1 MQRDDGKLL
10 TQFLSGAGKTVY
22 ENALLAISRYS
33 MRPLLERGVLI
44 GLSGGADSVTLL
56 LLLAHYRASTAH
68 FPIVAVHV
76 NHMIRGEEADRDERF
91 SKQLAEKYG
100 IEFISVKRDV
110 PKLAIE
116 RSEGL
121 EECARNVRYSVFSE
135 IISSRNDIA
144 TIAVAH
150 NADDNMETALLN
162 ILRGSGSR
170 GAAGIPPV
178 RDNIVR
184 PLILSSKALIT
195 ETLRSGGIDYVTDST
210 NVSSDYKRNFIRNE
224 IAPLMRKLSAS
235 AEQMFLRLS
244 DNLRSD
250 DDFITSVAH
259 RFISDRSIITNSD
272 LCALDR
278 AVLVRVISIMAD
290 TSVSSSCISDLIPL
304 LSKDNFSYDLGGGRV
319 LSAERGICRI
329 LAHGFDPYDYRICLK
344 EGKTEIN
351 SLDSDF
357 FISDCQI
364 PKTSLNVYKISI
376 QADLSSAIIIGEL
389 FIRPRQDGDTVYYN
403 GMTHKLKK
411 LYNDRKIP
419 NSLKKSIPVLC
430 DGKGVVWIPGFGV
443 RDDGADG
450 TTGKKRYAAL
460 GIGKGDALSDVRL
473 RSGSE
478 FR

>member
-1 MQRDDGKLL
+1 MQKDDGKLIEL
-10 TQFLSGAGKTVY
+10 FSNEAGMTVY
-22 ENALLAISRYS
+22 ENALSAISRYS
-33 MRPLLERGVLI
+33 MRPLLERGVLL

-56 LLLAHYRASTAH
+56 LLLVRYRLSTVH

-76 NHMIRGEEADRDERF
+76 NHMIRGAEADRDELF
-91 SKQLAEKYG
+91 SKQLAEEYG
-100 IEFISVKRDV
+100 VEFISVKRDV
-110 PKLAIE
+110 PKLAAE

-150 NADDNMETALLN
+150 NADDNLETALLN

-170 GAAGIPPV
+170 GASGIPPV

-184 PLILSSKALIT
+184 PLILSSKELIT
-195 ETLRSGGIDYVTDST
+195 ETLRSGGINYVTDST

-224 IAPLMRKLSAS
+224 ITPLLREVSAS

-259 RFISDRSIITNSD
+259 KFVSDRPNISNAD
-272 LCALDR
+272 LSALDR
-278 AVLVRVISIMAD
+278 AVLVRVVSIMAD
-290 TSVSSSCISDLIPL
+290 MSVSSSCISDLSAL
-304 LSKDNFSYDLGGGRV
+304 LLKDNFSYDLGGGRV
-319 LSAERGICRI
+319 FSVERGICKVI
-329 LAHGFDPYDYRICLK
+329 IHGFDPYDYRVDLK
-344 EGKTEIN
+344 LGKTEIS

-357 FISDCQI
+357 FISDAPV

-419 NSLKKSIPVLC
+419 NGLKKSIPLLC
-430 DGKGVVWIPGFGV
+430 DDKGVVWVPGFSV
-443 RDDGADG
+443 RDDGVDISTA
-450 TTGKKRYAAL
+450 KKRYATLA
-460 GIGKGDALSDVRL
+460 IGKGDVLSDIRL
-473 RSGSE
+473 RSASE